1 MARDSQPRNGFWK
14 KEDGALDSP
23 EIPVFQQDLSQPP
36 FPTLLSIENQSA
48 SVNLDDEQKG
58 SERSTGDAH
67 QKGDNMEKRGE
78 SELGPGRDGKD
89 GKKVEDMGR
98 GEQGN
103 LGRGE
108 WGNHCEFFLTSL
120 GLAVGLG
127 NIWRFPY
134 VCYENGGGTFL
145 VSHLPMLLDF
155 FAS

>member
-1 MARDSQPRNGFWK
+1 MARDSRPRNGFWEK
-14 KEDGALDSP
+14 DDGALDSP
-23 EIPVFQQDLSQPP
+23 EIPVFQEDLGQPT
-36 FPTLLSIENQSA
+36 FPTSPPIENQST

-58 SERSTGDAH
+58 SERSTDGSDAR
-67 QKGDNMEKRGE
+67 QKDDNMEKGGE
-78 SELGPGRDGKD
+78 SELGLGRDGKD
-89 GKKVEDMGR
+89 GKKVEDLGR

-134 VCYENGGGTFL
+134 VCYQNGGGTFL
-145 VSHLPMLLDF
+145 VSHLPIF
-155 FAS
+155 